1 MRQLLFALV
10 LLMGVVAAPSA
21 EAGPPALRQG
31 TEFGPDSETA
41 LVIFEVAPPHG
52 VVAPWD
58 LELYGFNPE
67 TRRWTMTLTRGWSD
81 FGTLGFGRFY
91 AGLVVPAGIYAVNS
105 VKTQNFW
112 IACMNGGTIAFN
124 LQAGHVNY
132 LGVLDPSDAL
142 TQIAS
147 GLPHAT
153 RGNAVLPS
161 MTRRGLATHAQRIC
175 RIGRAALKLF
185 LLRIIQAFMRPSLRQ
200 RRSKRR
206 LSRAAVSSSA
216 EPARLGEPGALARRG
231 LGVGFEEAL
240 HAIEEALRLRM
251 SLLAA
256 FLGEF
261 FQQLALF
268 RRQIDRGFHRQ
279 LNMQI
284 AALA

>member
-10 LLMGVVAAPSA
+10 LLMGVIVAPSA
-21 EAGPPALRQG
+21 AAGPPALRQG

-58 LELYGFNPE
+58 LELYGFSPQ
-67 TRRWTMTLTRGWSD
+67 THRWTMTLTRGWSD

-153 RGNAVLPS
+153 RGNAVLTLYDTPRLGY
-161 MTRRGLATHAQRIC
+161 TRATDLPDWE
-175 RIGRAALKLF
+175 GRA
-185 LLRIIQAFMRPSLRQ
+185 QAFL
-200 RRSKRR
+200 
-206 LSRAAVSSSA
+206 AANYPGVHA
-216 EPARLGEPGALARRG
+216 PIVAPAPIETTFEPGRSFL
-231 LGVGFEEAL
+231 VGRTCAPW
-240 HAIEEALRLRM
+240 
-251 SLLAA
+251 
-256 FLGEF
+256 
-261 FQQLALF
+261 
-268 RRQIDRGFHRQ
+268 
-279 LNMQI
+279 
-284 AALA
+284 